1 MDGALK
7 EDLPVHINIP
17 STHTLFPYFET
28 ISQHLETQRLRDR
41 NNPHKMGGGG
51 EAHFSDWCHNCLFFP
66 LFPKTQ
72 VELHS
77 AAPDFAKIV
86 QIKYFTGRKSLSENF
101 KTQLCE
107 DLLPRQPT
115 G

>member
-1 MDGALK
+1 MDGAPK
-7 EDLPVHINIP
+7 EGLTVHINIP
-17 STHTLFPYFET
+17 STYTLFPYFET
-28 ISQHLETQRLRDR
+28 ISQYLETQRLWDR
-41 NNPHKMGGGG
+41 NNPHKMGGRG
-51 EAHFSDWCHNCLFFP
+51 SHNCLFFP

-72 VELHS
+72 GELHS
-77 AAPDFAKIV
+77 AVPDFAKIV
-86 QIKYFTGRKSLSENF
+86 QIKYFTRRKRSSENF

>member
-28 ISQHLETQRLRDR
+28 ISQYLETQRLWDR
-41 NNPHKMGGGG
+41 NNPHKMGAG

-72 VELHS
+72 GELHS

-86 QIKYFTGRKSLSENF
+86 QIKYFTRRKSLSENF